1 MDAPQNRIPSSVLD
15 GKSRFSSRVKDY
27 VAYRPSYPLAAIEQ
41 LDKTFDLP
49 HGARIVDIGSGT
61 GISAKALLVALE
73 QKNPHVVGIE
83 PNKDMREAGD
93 EYLKD
98 HVESGTYTATDGTAE
113 ATGVEDKSVDLVV
126 ACQAFHW
133 FDIPIAR
140 AECQRILKDNGKAGV
155 ALIWNDRRGVDASA
169 PKSRSFPRLDSPI
182 MNAYDLLLVNRGQKY
197 KEVNHHHTVNEDSL
211 KSFFGPKGFR
221 METFENPYR
230 LTFEQL
236 KGRLLSS
243 SYSPQEGEP
252 GFNQMIAELKHLFEK
267 CQTDGKIDFIY
278 DTRVFYGVIS

>member
-1 MDAPQNRIPSSVLD
+1 MHATQDRNMSSALD
-15 GKSRFSSRVKDY
+15 GKTRFSSRVKDY
-27 VAYRPSYPLAAIEQ
+27 VAYRPSYPLAAIEH
-41 LDKTFDLP
+41 LDKSFDLP
-49 HGARIVDIGSGT
+49 NDARIVDIGSGT
-61 GISAKALLVALE
+61 GISSRVLLDTLAAKS
-73 QKNPHVVGIE
+73 PHVIGIE
-83 PNKDMREAGD
+83 PNEDMRVAGD
-93 EYLKD
+93 EYLAD
-98 HVESGTYTATDGTAE
+98 HVKSGAYTATDRTAE
-113 ATGVEDKSVDLVV
+113 ATGIEDKSVDLVV

-133 FDIPIAR
+133 FDMSQAR
-140 AECQRILKDNGKAGV
+140 AECQRILKENGKAGV

-197 KEVNHHHTVNEDSL
+197 TEVNHHHTVNEDSL

-230 LTFEQL
+230 LTFDQL

-243 SYSPQEGEP
+243 SYSPLEGEP
-252 GFNQMIAELKHLFEK
+252 GFDQMIAELKHLFEK

-278 DTRVFYGVIS
+278 DTRIFYGVIS